1 MSDCCDNLTLKLYQE
16 KIILQREEP
25 GNPEQE
31 QPDR

>member
-16 KIILQREEP
+16 KIILQQEEP
-25 GNPEQE
+25 ENPEQV